1 MEEQPMTDA
10 VQAYLETHAGEPRA
24 LLEQLC
30 RQPSIAAQGI
40 GIAAMADLVEGLLR
54 ETGFTTQRLT
64 VPDAPPLIFGE
75 LRGRSPYTLLLYDH
89 YDVQPPEPL
98 ELWQSPPFEPTERD
112 GKLYA
117 RGTSDDKGEIAARLA
132 AIRALRA
139 AEGELPITLKW
150 MIEGEEEI
158 GSPHFEEIIAPHADL
173 LRADGC
179 LWEGSGF
186 DPSGRPNMVMGT
198 KGLLYIELEVDGIAR
213 DAHSGMATI
222 LPSAAW
228 RLVQALA
235 LLRTP
240 AGDVRI
246 GGFYDDVL
254 ALTEAE
260 KAAIAAQDDMDD
272 ELKSIYGIE
281 RFVDGLEGAK
291 LRERGNAMPTCNIAG
306 LLSGYTAAGVKT
318 VLPAHAMA
326 KLDFRLVPDQ
336 DPHDIVAKLRRHL
349 EANGFGDIRVNVLG
363 ASGPVKT
370 PLDDPFAA
378 RVTALAEQFSGRPPS
393 ITPITGGTL
402 PFLGALRKLVNVPG
416 LSAPG
421 DPVYWANGA
430 HSPNEHVRLEDLDRA
445 VRFNCHLFR
454 NIAG

>member
-1 MEEQPMTDA
+1 MTDA
-10 VQAYLETHAGEPRA
+10 VADYLEAHAGEARA
-24 LLEQLC
+24 LLERLC
-30 RQPSIAAQGI
+30 RQPSIAAQGV
-40 GIAAMADLVEGLLR
+40 GIAEMADLVEGLLG

-64 VPDAPPLIFGE
+64 TPGAPPLIFGE

-98 ELWQSPPFEPTERD
+98 ELWESPPFEPTERE
-112 GKLYA
+112 GRLYA

-139 AEGELPITLKW
+139 VEGELPVTLKW
-150 MIEGEEEI
+150 MIEGEEEV
-158 GSPHFEEIIAPHADL
+158 GSPHFAAIIAPHAAL

-186 DPSGRPNMVMGT
+186 DPAGRPVMVLGT
-198 KGLLYIELEVDGIAR
+198 KGLLYIQLETDGIAR
-213 DAHSGMATI
+213 DAHSGQATI

-235 LLRTP
+235 LIRAP
-240 AGDVRI
+240 EGDVRI

-254 ALTEAE
+254 ELTDAE
-260 KAAIAAQDDMDD
+260 KAAIAGQADMDA
-272 ELKSIYGIE
+272 ELKATYGIE

-291 LRERGNAMPTCNIAG
+291 LRERANAMPTCNIAG
-306 LLSGYTAAGVKT
+306 LQSGYTGAGVKT

-336 DPHDIVAKLRRHL
+336 DPDDIAAKLRRHL
-349 EANGFGDIRVNVLG
+349 DANGFEDVKLTVLG
-363 ASGPVKT
+363 ASAPVKT

-378 RVTALAEQFSGRPPS
+378 RVTALAERFAGQPAS
-393 ITPITGGTL
+393 INPIIGGTL
-402 PFLGALRKLVNVPG
+402 PFLGALRQLVGMPG

-430 HSPNEHVRLEDLDRA
+430 HAPNEHIRLADLDRA
-445 VRFNCHLFR
+445 VRFNAQLFR
-454 NIAG
+454 EIAG